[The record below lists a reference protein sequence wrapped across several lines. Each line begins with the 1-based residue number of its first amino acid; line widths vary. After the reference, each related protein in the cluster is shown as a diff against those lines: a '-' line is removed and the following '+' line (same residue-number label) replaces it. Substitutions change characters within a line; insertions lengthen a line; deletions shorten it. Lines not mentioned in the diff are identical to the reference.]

1 MQYFNF
7 NELRITLNFPC
18 VKRDRQWPWLELPSS
33 VLPGLP
39 TLNMVTLV
47 TTTTLLVL
55 AASSLGDTG
64 DSVLFPDQVKR
75 GKTVRVQEDGD
86 VAITISRK
94 KWSKEK
100 GRFLCCPLASKHCK
114 VPCAGLSCE
123 WCHVSRVT
131 MITVTPR

>member
-1 MQYFNF
+1 M
-7 NELRITLNFPC
+7 IA
-18 VKRDRQWPWLELPSS
+18 VAVAELPSS
-33 VLPGLP
+33 VVPGQP
-39 TLNMVTLV
+39 TLNMLTLL
-47 TTTTLLVL
+47 TLLTTTLAIL
-55 AASSLGDTG
+55 ALAPGNLGHTG

-94 KWSKEK
+94 KWGQEK

-123 WCHVSRVT
+123 WSRVT
-131 MITVTPR
+131 CDVSR

>member
-1 MQYFNF
+1 MIASG
-7 NELRITLNFPC
+7 RGWI
-18 VKRDRQWPWLELPSS
+18 PSS
-33 VLPGLP
+33 VVAGLP
-39 TLNMVTLV
+39 TLNMLTLL
-47 TTTTLLVL
+47 TTLTTIL
-55 AASSLGDTG
+55 ALAPSSLGHTG

-94 KWSKEK
+94 KWAQEK

-123 WCHVSRVT
+123 WSRVTCQVSGVT
-131 MITVTPR
+131 MITVHPR

>member
-1 MQYFNF
+1 MA
-7 NELRITLNFPC
+7 
-18 VKRDRQWPWLELPSS
+18 VAELPSS

-47 TTTTLLVL
+47 TTLLTILVL

-123 WCHVSRVT
+123 CYVSRVT